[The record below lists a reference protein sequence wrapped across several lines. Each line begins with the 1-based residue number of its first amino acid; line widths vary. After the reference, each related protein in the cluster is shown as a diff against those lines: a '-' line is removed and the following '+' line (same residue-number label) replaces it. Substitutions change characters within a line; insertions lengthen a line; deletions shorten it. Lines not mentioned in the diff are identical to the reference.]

1 MSGDPSDLLPVGG
14 AGGAGVAIALA
25 VALISTTSLAQNI
38 YVYDEGTQ
46 KGRPTGLNFKG
57 SGVTASCFN
66 DGGLNQR
73 CDVDVSGGGGSGVM
87 PSGLCGASGTAL
99 GWDGGAY
106 YCADEVK
113 AGSCS
118 AGQFVT
124 AISNSGVPT
133 CQSGGT
139 TAGWLSAT
147 LSARQSTNLGKR
159 DHIKF
164 DTVLDS
170 SGSLVTLD
178 TSTAY
183 TNGDGVASIGRL
195 TLTSGHSYRLQYLV
209 HAVSQVDFSIM
220 GFANADTGAPIGPA
234 GVINNAQYHPPIEA
248 IFTPASNTRVEV
260 RVYNNGGSINWVG
273 SKCSDDSNVC
283 QLDGGNL
290 TVFPSLT
297 VLVLN

>member
-1 MSGDPSDLLPVGG
+1 MR
-14 AGGAGVAIALA
+14 
-25 VALISTTSLAQNI
+25 STLSCTASLAALLCVPAYAQI
-38 YVYDEGTQ
+38 DI
-46 KGRPTGLNFKG
+46 R
-57 SGVTASCFN
+57 N
-66 DGGLNQR
+66 DGGYVGRARNTIDCRGGLR
-73 CDVDVSGGGGSGVM
+73 CFVDGGAAFISAAGVSGGGGGGSVL

-113 AGSCS
+113 AGSCA

-133 CQSGGT
+133 CQPAGT

-147 LSARQSTNLGKR
+147 LSARQSSNLARR

-178 TSTAY
+178 ASTAY

-195 TLTSGHSYRLQYLV
+195 TLTAGHTYLLQYLV
-209 HAVSQVDFSIM
+209 HAVSQVDFSIV

-234 GVINNAQYHPPIEA
+234 GVINNAQFSPPLQA
-248 IFTPASNTRVEV
+248 VFTASVNTRVEV
-260 RVYNNGGSINWVG
+260 RIFNYGGNLNWVG

-290 TVFPSLT
+290 SIFPSLT